1 MMNLNL
7 SLLLRLLGASE
18 LYTDTQKTAIR
29 AKLETVSDVKKTELQ
44 AILENEQKIKTEYFK
59 KLVVIRK
66 RAAQKKMRIMY
77 QTAEKTSHKQEEEEM
92 SNLDY
97 QLAHL

>member
-7 SLLLRLLGASE
+7 SLLLRLLDASE
-18 LYTDTQKTAIR
+18 VYTDMQKAAIR
-29 AKLETVSDVKKTELQ
+29 AKLDTVSDVKKTELQ
-44 AILENEQKIKTEYFK
+44 AILENEQKVKTEYFK

-66 RAAQKKMRIMY
+66 KAAQKKMRIMY
-77 QTAEKTSHKQEEEEM
+77 QTAEASSDKEEEKEL